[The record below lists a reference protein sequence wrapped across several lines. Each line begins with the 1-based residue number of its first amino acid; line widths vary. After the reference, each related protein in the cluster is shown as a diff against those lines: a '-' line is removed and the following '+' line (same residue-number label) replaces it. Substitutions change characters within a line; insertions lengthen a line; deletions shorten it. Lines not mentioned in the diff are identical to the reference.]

1 MENKSSD
8 ISGLATKP
16 ALIGVENKMPSVTRL
31 VKKTKKSDTKISDL
45 EKKLIDHNHDK
56 YFTTLEFNTL
66 VPNVFNARL
75 AEANLITKTDLML
88 NCQV

>member
-31 VKKTKKSDTKISDL
+31 VKKTNYDTKISDL

>member
-31 VKKTKKSDTKISDL
+31 VKKTNYDTKISDL

-66 VPNVFNARL
+66 FPNVFNARL

>member
-16 ALIGVENKMPSVTRL
+16 ALIGVKNKMPSVTRL
-31 VKKTKKSDTKISDL
+31 VKKTNYDTKISDL